1 MKAMK
6 RNIYLL
12 LVLSA
17 MIGCKDRTNK
27 KAVEPKAQDS
37 VLLEQE
43 AHQELYGNW
52 VGNFVI
58 DENSLEDGEG
68 LPNTDYSPKINLT
81 IKKITDKGK
90 VFGQNVVKGNLRS
103 LTGKLEGDGNAMQ
116 LLLDEPGDKKS
127 DGRFEIKLKND
138 TLIGSW
144 VAYDQ
149 GVKIKKRNFKLLKK
163 QFAYNPNLMLDNQD
177 EEYGTLVD
185 WINAK
190 KKEAIDQDGDS
201 TYTYVMEYYR
211 SASPAVF
218 SINASKQKLAEKDLK
233 NLKKLDLEI
242 IRNTIFARHGYA
254 FTKPSIRQFFDPVD
268 WYVPVSKDVSS
279 DLSSLEKDNIALL
292 TRFEKYATD
301 NYDTFGR

>member
-1 MKAMK
+1 MK

-12 LVLSA
+12 LILSA
-17 MIGCKDRTNK
+17 LIGCKEQTK
-27 KAVEPKAQDS
+27 KTAIKPSVQDS
-37 VLLEQE
+37 TVLEHE

-52 VGNFVI
+52 VGDFLI
-58 DENSLEDGEG
+58 DENSLEEG
-68 LPNTDYSPKINLT
+68 TELPTTDYSPKINLT
-81 IKKITDKGK
+81 IKKITDKGN

-103 LTGKLEGDGNAMQ
+103 LTGKLEGNGNAIQ

-127 DGRFEIKLKND
+127 DGRFEIKLKDD

-149 GVKIKKRNFKLLKK
+149 GVKIKKRSFKLLKK
-163 QFAYNPNLMLDNQD
+163 QFAYNPNLMLTNQD
-177 EEYGTLVD
+177 EEFGTLVD

-190 KKEAIDQDGDS
+190 KQETTDKDGDS

-218 SINASKQKLAEKDLK
+218 SINASKQKLLEKDLK

-268 WYVPVSKDVSS
+268 WYVPVSKDVSA
-279 DLSSLEKDNIALL
+279 DLSPLEKDNIALL

>member
-1 MKAMK
+1 MK

-12 LVLSA
+12 LALSA
-17 MIGCKDRTNK
+17 LIGCKDRTNK
-27 KAVEPKAQDS
+27 KAVEPKAKDS
-37 VLLEQE
+37 VVIERE

-52 VGNFVI
+52 VGDFVI
-58 DENSLEDGEG
+58 DENLLEDGAG
-68 LPNTDYSPKINLT
+68 LPNTDYNPKINLT
-81 IKKITDKGK
+81 IKKITDKGN

-103 LTGKLEGDGNAMQ
+103 LTGKLEGEGNAIQ

-127 DGRFEIKLKND
+127 DGRFEIKLRDD

-149 GVKIKKRNFKLLKK
+149 SVKIKKRNFKLLKK
-163 QFAYNPNLMLDNQD
+163 QFAYNPNLMLNNQD

-185 WINAK
+185 WINSK
-190 KKEAIDQDGDS
+190 KKEATDQDGDS

-268 WYVPVSKDVSS
+268 WYVPVSKDVSA
-279 DLSSLEKDNIALL
+279 DLSPLEKDNIAIL

>member
-1 MKAMK
+1 MK

-12 LVLSA
+12 LALSA
-17 MIGCKDRTNK
+17 LIGCKDRTNK
-27 KAVEPKAQDS
+27 NAIEPKAKDS
-37 VLLEQE
+37 VVLERE

-52 VGNFVI
+52 VGDFVI
-58 DENSLEDGEG
+58 DENLLEEGEE
-68 LPNTDYSPKINLT
+68 LPNTDYNPKINLT
-81 IKKITDKGK
+81 IKKITDKGS

-103 LTGKLEGDGNAMQ
+103 LTGKLEGDAHVIQ

-127 DGRFEIKLKND
+127 DGRFEIKLRND

-149 GVKIKKRNFKLLKK
+149 SVKIKRRHFKLLKK
-163 QFAYNPNLMLDNQD
+163 QFAYNPNLMLNNQD

-190 KKEAIDQDGDS
+190 KKEATDQDGDS

-218 SINASKQKLAEKDLK
+218 SINASKQKLVEKDLK

-254 FTKPSIRQFFDPVD
+254 FTKPAIRQFFDPVD

-279 DLSSLEKDNIALL
+279 DLSPLEKDNIALL